1 MIYKRVYFNIQNNFY
16 SNELKMTIFENKDIS
31 DDIDFLLDLCRDLIT
46 LLKKQNPGR
55 DVPINREQLAK
66 LMRIQKRIQ

>member
-1 MIYKRVYFNIQNNFY
+1 
-16 SNELKMTIFENKDIS
+16 MTIFESKDIS

>member
-1 MIYKRVYFNIQNNFY
+1 
-16 SNELKMTIFENKDIS
+16 MTIFENKDIS
-31 DDIDFLLDLCRDLIT
+31 DDIDFLLDLCRDLII
-46 LLKKQNPGR
+46 LLKKQNPDK